1 MGVGV
6 SGFFANFE
14 LYRPADLCHGR
25 YIRRIV
31 NTYIYLFIEEG
42 IIGLILWVSPIIV
55 VVCAVLGKTKTTS
68 SSYAR
73 KMCVLCVAV
82 IGTLSVHSVWEVH
95 LHQSAISVY
104 FYVFLAL
111 GIVSTEINRKSKS
124 ARV

>member
-6 SGFFANFE
+6 GGFFANFE
-14 LYRPADLCHGR
+14 LYRPADFLQWPLHQAHSE
-25 YIRRIV
+25 YLH
-31 NTYIYLFIEEG
+31 LFIEEG

-55 VVCAVLGKTKTTS
+55 MVCAVLRKTKTTS

-73 KMCVLCVAV
+73 KMCILCVAV
-82 IGTLSVHSVWEVH
+82 IGTLLVHFVWEVH

-111 GIVSTEINRKSKS
+111 GIVSTEMNRKSKS